1 MSYEQPPLVDRLR
14 GVDTPLTR
22 EAAEQLEL
30 LSATVSEQAQGYP
43 APRPFDPVLWCRAER
58 EMEPYHA
65 QVQGFFYPDDPE
77 VLGTVEVDGIEA
89 TTFDET
95 GQPDE
100 EHVVVDYTLPP
111 QVERV
116 KWRKRGPYDE
126 THVEMMEA
134 IRVHQTRMTFAHYM
148 LLLTRGD

>member
-1 MSYEQPPLVDRLR
+1 VSYEQPPLVDRLR
-14 GVDTPLTR
+14 EVGVPLTI

-30 LSATVSEQAQGYP
+30 LSATVAAQAQAEP
-43 APRPFDPVLWCRAER
+43 APIQFDPVLWCRAER

-65 QVQGFFYPDDPE
+65 QVQGFFYPDYPE
-77 VLGTVEVDGIEA
+77 VLGTVEVDGIEDV
-89 TTFDET
+89 TFDET
-95 GQPDE
+95 SEPDG
-100 EHVVVDYTLPP
+100 EHVVVDHTLPP